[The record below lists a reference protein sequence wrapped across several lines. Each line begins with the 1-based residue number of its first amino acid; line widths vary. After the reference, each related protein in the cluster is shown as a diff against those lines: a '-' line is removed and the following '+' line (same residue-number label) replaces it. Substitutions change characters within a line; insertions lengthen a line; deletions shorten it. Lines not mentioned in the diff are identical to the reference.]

1 MSIGLYGGIFDP
13 PHNGHVALLE
23 GAERAFAFE
32 QLLVLV
38 VDDPGHRTVH
48 APADARLALA
58 RLAFPGRHVE
68 LDHHA
73 RTVDLLRARMF
84 KDAIFLIGADEF
96 VDFGTWKEPRAVLEL
111 SRLGVA
117 ARPGYAVVGVHSPPG
132 RVIPFEIDQVAVS
145 STEVRRRV
153 AAGESIEGLVPD
165 AVAREIERL
174 GLYRGG

>member
-23 GAERAFAFE
+23 GAERAFDFE

-48 APADARLALA
+48 APAGARLALA
-58 RLAFPGRHVE
+58 QLAFPGRHVE

-84 KDAIFLIGADEF
+84 KDPIFLIGADEF
-96 VDFGTWKEPRAVLEL
+96 VDFGTWKEPGVVLEL

-117 ARPGYAVVGVHSPPG
+117 GRPGYAVTGVHGSPG

-145 STEVRRRV
+145 STEVRGRV
-153 AAGESIEGLVPD
+153 AAGEPIEGLVPD

-174 GLYRGG
+174 GLYGGG